1 MLYSTKQ
8 PTKRMSMCI
17 YRDLIKPLLF
27 QLDPEQSHNLA
38 YSFIGKFMPLLAV
51 ASRNFIYPHND
62 LQLCLFGKTLSNP
75 IGLAAGFDKNG
86 DLVHALKYLGFGYA
100 EIGSI
105 TGQAHEG
112 NPKPRLWRLPDDN
125 ALINWLGLN
134 NQGAI
139 HIAEKLAA
147 SNLSIPI
154 GITIAKT
161 NKPNITGTLAYEDM
175 LTSFRAIRHLPI
187 LYVAL
192 NVSCP
197 NTVDSILEEA
207 GLLSSVIEQINNEN
221 PAQLPILLKLSPDSD
236 SRLIEEVMMMGKK
249 FSLAGYICS
258 NTSLTRSGLKTKN
271 AQDMKVGGLSG
282 PPLKTLALTLCRRIY
297 ELKENKQII
306 IGCGGISNGQD
317 AYDFIRA
324 GSTVLQLYTALVY
337 EGPGVVRKICEELL
351 TLLKRDGLT
360 LNKAVGIDCLSG
372 SKI

>member
-1 MLYSTKQ
+1 
-8 PTKRMSMCI
+8 MCM
-17 YRDLIKPLLF
+17 YRDIIKPLLF

-38 YSFIGKFMPLLAV
+38 HTFIGKFTPLLAATSGDFV
-51 ASRNFIYPHND
+51 YSHDD
-62 LQLCLFGKTLSNP
+62 LQLNLFGKTLSNP

-105 TGQAHEG
+105 TGQPHEG
-112 NPKPRLWRLPDDN
+112 NPKPRLWRLPADN

-134 NQGAI
+134 NQGAA

-147 SNLSIPI
+147 SNISIPI

-161 NKPNITGTLAYEDM
+161 NKPDITGNLAYEDM

-197 NTVDSILEEA
+197 NTIDSILEEA
-207 GLLSSVIEQINNEN
+207 GILSSVLEQINKEN

-236 SRLIEEVMMMGKK
+236 SRLIEEVMAMGKK
-249 FSLAGYICS
+249 FALTGYICS
-258 NTSLTRSGLKTKN
+258 NTSLSRAEVKTMNARS
-271 AQDMKVGGLSG
+271 MKVGGLSG
-282 PPLKTLALTLCRRIY
+282 PPLKALALTLCRRIY
-297 ELKENKQII
+297 ELKQDKQII
-306 IGCGGISNGQD
+306 IGCGGITNGQD

-337 EGPGVVRKICEELL
+337 RGPSVVRKICEELS

-360 LNKAVGIDCLSG
+360 MSKAVGIDCLSR